1 MTHQVYEELAA
12 GHALDAL
19 EPEDE
24 ELFLRHAATCSRCE
38 RDLVVHLDT
47 AAALAEGV
55 DGGDLP
61 AASWERLRAAVVAE
75 SGERVFAGEG
85 SEVVSL
91 ASRRRPPRALL
102 AAAAAVAVLVVGVGA
117 ATTVL
122 RPDRAPA
129 LTAAQQVDAAARG
142 LGEGPGASARLAGRT
157 QAQAVALPRADHVS
171 LVVDG
176 LPANPAGSSYVL
188 WAIGPG
194 GNPAPVGRF
203 DVRDDGVQVVRA
215 LPYEGGTTA
224 RAFAITQEQ
233 GKVAPPKPHGDVVV
247 QGTLEGA

>member
-1 MTHQVYEELAA
+1 MPHQVYEELAA

-122 RPDRAPA
+122 RPDRPA
-129 LTAAQQVDAAARG
+129 LSAAQQVEAAARG
-142 LGEGPGASARLAGRT
+142 LGEGPGASARLSGKT
-157 QAQAVALPRADHVS
+157 PAQAVALPRADHVS

-188 WAIGPG
+188 WAIGAG

-203 DVRDDGVQVVRA
+203 DVRGSGVQVVRA
-215 LPYEGGTTA
+215 LPFEGGTTA

-233 GKVAPPKPHGDVVV
+233 GEVAPPKPHGDVLV
-247 QGTLEGA
+247 QGTL